1 MFTGIVQGKAT
12 VESNN
17 INNGIMRLVVKLPKQ
32 NTKQLLIGASV
43 AINGCCLT
51 VVNTDNF
58 PLVPFDV
65 IDETLNV
72 TNLGNI
78 KSSDTVNFERSA
90 KVGDEIGGHTVSGH
104 VSALAI
110 IKKID
115 KNQDNVSIRFEID
128 QKFTA
133 YIFDKGFVALD
144 GCSLTVCDVKDNQF
158 SVSFI
163 PETLQ
168 ATIFGDHFI
177 GKQINFEIDSSTQT
191 TVDTIKRL
199 LPDMLKNIELST

>member
-1 MFTGIVQGKAT
+1 MFTGIVQGKTT
-12 VESNN
+12 VETANTT
-17 INNGIMRLVVKLPKQ
+17 NGIMRLVVKLPQQ
-32 NTKQLLIGASV
+32 NTQNLLVGASV

-51 VVNTDNF
+51 VVDTKDF
-58 PLVPFDV
+58 PFVPFDV

-72 TNLGNI
+72 TNLGKI
-78 KSSDTVNFERSA
+78 KDGDTVNFERSA

-128 QKFTA
+128 QKFTP

>member
-12 VESNN
+12 VQSATNH
-17 INNGIMRLVVKLPKQ
+17 NGIMRLIVKLPQQ
-32 NTKQLLIGASV
+32 NTKHLLVGASV

-51 VVNTDNF
+51 VVNTKDF

-65 IDETLNV
+65 IDETLNI
-72 TNLGNI
+72 TNLGHIRNGD
-78 KSSDTVNFERSA
+78 SVNFERSA

-104 VSALAI
+104 VSALAV

-115 KNQDNVSIRFEID
+115 KNQDNVTIRFEID
-128 QKFTA
+128 QKFTS

-163 PETLQ
+163 PETLHS
-168 ATIFGDHFI
+168 TIFGNHFI
-177 GKQINFEIDSSTQT
+177 GKKINFEIDPSTQA

-199 LPDMLKNIELST
+199 LPDMLNKIAI